1 MNEELEA
8 AKKKIREGVVAYV
21 RAAYKASGSVEIAV
35 LMLAKEISSVGDTL
49 TEADFAGLEEKGG
62 AE

>member
-8 AKKKIREGVVAYV
+8 AKKKMREGMVEFI
-21 RAAYKASGSVEIAV
+21 RAAYKGCGSAEIAV
-35 LMLAKEISSVGDTL
+35 LLLVKEVSCFGDTL

-62 AE
+62 AK